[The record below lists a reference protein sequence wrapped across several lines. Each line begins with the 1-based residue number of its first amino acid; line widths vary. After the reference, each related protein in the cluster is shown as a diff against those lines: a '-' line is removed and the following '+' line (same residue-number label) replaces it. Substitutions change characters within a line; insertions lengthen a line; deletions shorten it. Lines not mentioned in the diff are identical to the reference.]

1 MIRSTSSAEL
11 TPDALP
17 TIDVDVAAALGDG
30 TVLLDVREYEEWMSG
45 HAPSAI
51 HIPMSQ
57 LPDRIAELD
66 RTVPIVCVCRSGNR
80 SARVTAWL
88 RRQGFDAINMRG
100 GMSVWSSVGHPVLNH
115 NGTPGVVI

>member
-1 MIRSTSSAEL
+1 MIRSTSSTAR

-17 TIDVDVAAALGDG
+17 TIDVDTAAALSDG

-57 LPDRIAELD
+57 LPNRIPELD
-66 RTVPIVCVCRSGNR
+66 RTRPIVCVCRSGNR
-80 SARVTAWL
+80 SAQVTAWL
-88 RRQGFDAINMRG
+88 RRQGFDATNMRG
-100 GMSVWSSVGHPVLNH
+100 GMSVWSSFGHPIVNH
-115 NGTPGVVI
+115 NGNPGVVI